1 MARAISSS
9 VGPGGG
15 RLRAPAKQSIEE
27 FALSGKG
34 YVAHRMGFTLCN
46 SPLGGILFT
55 VTPGR
60 IWSFSIKSEP
70 SGCRWQAAKCTC
82 RPMDG
87 PKQVTITSSQMHR
100 VKITHLL
107 LLFASTSAV
116 FFSQQQTAG
125 ACIVFT
131 ACCTRSSVRIVHFL
145 QNGATGAYY
154 RLLSVRTCVNTH
166 KTIRY
171 HTTGHHTTRN
181 SHLKPLP
188 VQHDIIAR
196 RHRSHCWSAG
206 RRRGRAPRSPQ

>member
-1 MARAISSS
+1 MVLRFIRESHFPTQHAHRPESPDPRRQRRRGPRGRRGRWVAYASSS

-60 IWSFSIKSEP
+60 IWSFSIKSDP
-70 SGCRWQAAKCTC
+70 SSRRRQPAKCTC
-82 RPMDG
+82 RLMDG
-87 PKQVTITSSQMHR
+87 SKQVTITSSQIYR

-107 LLFASTSAV
+107 LLFAPTSAV

-125 ACIVFT
+125 ARNAFT
-131 ACCTRSSVRIVHFL
+131 PCFA
-145 QNGATGAYY
+145 
-154 RLLSVRTCVNTH
+154 
-166 KTIRY
+166 
-171 HTTGHHTTRN
+171 
-181 SHLKPLP
+181 
-188 VQHDIIAR
+188 
-196 RHRSHCWSAG
+196 
-206 RRRGRAPRSPQ
+206 